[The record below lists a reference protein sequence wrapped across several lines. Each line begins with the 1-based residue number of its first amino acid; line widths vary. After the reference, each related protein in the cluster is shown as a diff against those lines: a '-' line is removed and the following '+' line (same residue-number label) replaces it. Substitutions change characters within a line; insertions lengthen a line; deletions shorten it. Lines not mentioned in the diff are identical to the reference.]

1 MNVASNLAN
10 DGAFWSDRPSAFAPS
25 LFCVVD
31 YSLSFGTRSLE
42 YTGLQLHCCSAA
54 TTACCWR
61 TTTGKG
67 GEELSCSAVQ
77 PWCTPHQL
85 RCTAHL
91 IWWSIADVAFH
102 RLHQDSHGLH
112 RIPNFDKAIGQSAS
126 IHGTDHWRAR
136 RNFLN
141 SLRCCHALQPFP
153 RIWMLSLCVLINTD
167 LQCVSIVD
175 DEPKRQSY
183 TLCIGFILKHDN
195 GSLMG
200 FFIKGWI

>member
-1 MNVASNLAN
+1 MQGSSFYLLYVLVKFKNGVERQKVTTTWWTWLAN

-31 YSLSFGTRSLE
+31 YSLSFGTWSLE

-126 IHGTDHWRAR
+126 IHGTDHWWVR
-136 RNFLN
+136 L
-141 SLRCCHALQPFP
+141 
-153 RIWMLSLCVLINTD
+153 V
-167 LQCVSIVD
+167 
-175 DEPKRQSY
+175 
-183 TLCIGFILKHDN
+183 
-195 GSLMG
+195 
-200 FFIKGWI
+200 